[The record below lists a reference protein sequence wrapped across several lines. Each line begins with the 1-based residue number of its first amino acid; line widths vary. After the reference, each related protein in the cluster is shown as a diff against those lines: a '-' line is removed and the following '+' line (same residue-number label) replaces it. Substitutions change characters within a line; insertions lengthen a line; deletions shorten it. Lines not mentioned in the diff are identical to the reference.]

1 MKYKF
6 QVDSTTTDLLRNID
20 LLDPIIDGRK
30 IKSDSI
36 WHDKLVLM
44 LVLAPGCLFCT
55 NGVYDILGSKEDF
68 FDPLGVD
75 LVAVV
80 QEKTGAKLFA
90 TDFYDGPVFIDEHR
104 KFDQALKYLVS

>member
-6 QVDSTTTDLLRNID
+6 QIDESTTGLLEGIE
-20 LLDPIIDGRK
+20 LLDPIIEGRS
-30 IKSDSI
+30 IVSQSI
-36 WHDKLVLM
+36 WQDRIVLM

-68 FDPLGVD
+68 FDPLNVD

-80 QEKTGAKLFA
+80 QDKTGAKMFA
-90 TDFYDGPVFIDEHR
+90 TDFYDGPVYIDEHR
-104 KFDQALKYLVS
+104 RFDRALK